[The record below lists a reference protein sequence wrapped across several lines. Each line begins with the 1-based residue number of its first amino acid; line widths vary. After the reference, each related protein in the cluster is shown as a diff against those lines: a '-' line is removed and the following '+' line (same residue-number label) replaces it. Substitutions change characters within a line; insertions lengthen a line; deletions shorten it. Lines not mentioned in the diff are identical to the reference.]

1 MRSIPSQVCQ
11 NARLPRK
18 PRVRLPCRATYPLV
32 RYANLPLRLPA
43 AMQSPRREE
52 GRKGGRKEGRKEGR
66 EGGKRFS
73 SILCNRA
80 SNPRLR
86 KLATTPQPHTQSITS
101 RGAGPIKNTP
111 HSSQASP
118 LKSSTITNIN

>member
-43 AMQSPRREE
+43 AMQSPRRE
-52 GRKGGRKEGRKEGR
+52 KGRKEGR
-66 EGGKRFS
+66 EGREEGREGGREKVFQYIMQPGVKPAPSQTRDD
-73 SILCNRA
+73 
-80 SNPRLR
+80 P
-86 KLATTPQPHTQSITS
+86 ATHTQSITS
-101 RGAGPIKNTP
+101 RDAGPIKNTP
-111 HSSQASP
+111 HSPQASP
-118 LKSSTITNIN
+118 LKSSSSTNIN